1 MDVHSCKDV
10 HVARCFASV
19 SHVLDNYHKVIGFQL
34 KEITL
39 L

>member
-1 MDVHSCKDV
+1 VDLHSCKDV
-10 HVARCFASV
+10 PVARCFASV
-19 SHVLDNYHKVIGFQL
+19 SHVLDNCHEVIGFQL